1 MSQLKYL
8 TLILI
13 MLSLF
18 FLAGCGPIIYED
30 LSTNFVGGGTIPSAA
45 DTSKK
50 ATFGFRFDGT
60 VDPARIHGTYHDKPA
75 GVSLRFTGVVHFW
88 SGEGEVV
95 PCMAATLNYIPL
107 GIGNGDGGTLDL
119 TACDGGIEGNGDTTE
134 DDAIYIKIN
143 TGPFAEYQNFGEL
156 LGGNLKD
163 LRDKGKQ

>member
-13 MLSLF
+13 ILSLL
-18 FLAGCGPIIYED
+18 FLAGCAD
-30 LSTNFVGGGTIPSAA
+30 LSTNFVGGGTLPSAA
-45 DTSKK
+45 DASKK

-75 GVSLRFTGVVHFW
+75 DVSLRFTGVVSYLF
-88 SGEGEVV
+88 GEGEVV
-95 PCMAATLNYIPL
+95 PCMSATLNYIPL
-107 GIGNGDGGTLDL
+107 GIGNGVGGTLEL
-119 TACDGGIEGNGDTTE
+119 TACDGGIVGITE
-134 DDAIYIKIN
+134 DDAIHIIIKS
-143 TGPFAEYQNFGEL
+143 GPFAGYDNFGEL